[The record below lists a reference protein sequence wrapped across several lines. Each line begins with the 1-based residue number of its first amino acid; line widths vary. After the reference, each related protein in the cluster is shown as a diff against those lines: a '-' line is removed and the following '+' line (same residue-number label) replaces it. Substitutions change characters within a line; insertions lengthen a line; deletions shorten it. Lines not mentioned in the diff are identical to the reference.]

1 MNNSKK
7 QITPNDLCGS
17 KKINDRT
24 VKGLLVFFMFYF
36 SLCFSVFFIFYFFK
50 FFSIFFKFSE
60 FVFDF
65 CMYFYFSFILLLL
78 GFLLSL
84 SIFFNFPGFFYVFLY
99 YLDFLIFR
107 VCLEVSACRRITE
120 SMQIFVSARY
130 DFCLVWVTILRR
142 SGAFQKASVPPR
154 ARNY

>member
-36 SLCFSVFFIFYFFK
+36 SLCFSVFFIFLKSFSQSFSNFLNLSLIFVCTFIFLS
-50 FFSIFFKFSE
+50 FFS
-60 FVFDF
+60 
-65 CMYFYFSFILLLL
+65 LLL
-78 GFLLSL
+78 GFLFL
-84 SIFFNFPGFFYVFLY
+84 SIVFNFPGFFYVFLY

-130 DFCLVWVTILRR
+130 DFCLVWVTVLRR
-142 SGAFQKASVPPR
+142 SGAFQKTSVPPR

>member
-17 KKINDRT
+17 NKINDRT

-36 SLCFSVFFIFYFFK
+36 SLCFSVFFFFLSFSQSFSKFLNLSLIFVCTFIFLS
-50 FFSIFFKFSE
+50 FFS
-60 FVFDF
+60 
-65 CMYFYFSFILLLL
+65 LLL
-78 GFLLSL
+78 GFLLFL

-130 DFCLVWVTILRR
+130 DFCLVWVTVLRR
-142 SGAFQKASVPPR
+142 SGAFQKTSVPPR
-154 ARNY
+154 ACKY